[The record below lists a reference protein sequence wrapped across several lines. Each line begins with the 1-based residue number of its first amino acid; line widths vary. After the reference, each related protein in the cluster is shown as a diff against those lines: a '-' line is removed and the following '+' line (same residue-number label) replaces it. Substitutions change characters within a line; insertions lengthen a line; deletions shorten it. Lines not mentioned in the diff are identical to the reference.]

1 MENIKDKVR
10 KEERISVEEA
20 LSLYE
25 NAELFELG
33 SLALEVRRRKNGDLV
48 YYNRNFHI
56 EPTNICRFNC
66 RFCSYRKHSGDQ
78 ESWDMSLEDV
88 ERYVRSHYREGVTEV
103 HLVGGV
109 HPQHDIEH
117 YYNII
122 RPVRKNIPA
131 DVAIKAF
138 SAVEHI
144 AVAEQAGM
152 SFEDGLKY
160 LMEAGMNTITGGGAE
175 ILDDEIRKVICPD
188 KPNSEKWLA
197 LHEAAQKLG
206 MKTGATMLYGHVES
220 MEDRLKHMERIRSLQ
235 DKTGGFSSFIP
246 LKFRS
251 KNNSM
256 EHLGECSIVEDL
268 KTLAISRIFLDN
280 IDHIKA
286 YTPMYGNRTS
296 QMALLFG
303 ADDLDGTVED
313 TTKIYSMA
321 GVGETAGGETA
332 LQRMATEAGFR
343 AVERDT
349 FYNIID

>member
-1 MENIKDKVR
+1 MKNIQDKVR
-10 KEERISVEEA
+10 RGERIDVEEA
-20 LSLYE
+20 VAIYE
-25 NAELFELG
+25 GSGLFELG
-33 SLALEVRRRKNGDLV
+33 SLAIEVRRKKNDDLV

-66 RFCSYRKHSGDQ
+66 RFCSYRKHSEDQ
-78 ESWDMSLEDV
+78 EAWNMSVQDV
-88 ERYVRSHYREGVTEV
+88 ERYVKSHYHEGITEV

-109 HPQHDIEH
+109 HPQHDIDH
-117 YYNII
+117 YYRII
-122 RPVRKNIPA
+122 KTVRDNVP
-131 DVAIKAF
+131 DNVAVKAF
-138 SAVEHI
+138 SAIEHI
-144 AVAEQAGM
+144 AVAKQGGM
-152 SFEDGLKY
+152 SFSDGLEY
-160 LMEAGMNTITGGGAE
+160 LMDAGMDTITGGGAE
-175 ILDDEIRKVICPD
+175 ILDDEIRKEICPD
-188 KPNSEKWLA
+188 KPGSEEWLE
-197 LHEAAQKLG
+197 LHRAAHLLG
-206 MKTGATMLYGHVES
+206 MKTGATILYGHIETVR
-220 MEDRLKHMERIRSLQ
+220 DRLKHMDKLRKLQ
-235 DKTGGFSSFIP
+235 DETAGFNSFIP

-286 YTPMYGNRTS
+286 YTPMYGSRTS

-321 GVGETAGGETA
+321 GVGETAGGEDA
-332 LQRMATEAGFR
+332 LKRMASEAGFR

-349 FYNIID
+349 FYNIIK